1 MKEEDLRKKEKYLH
15 FRPIVTKEKLEY
27 SETDDACFKYD
38 ILDDITTD
46 VVKGSWS
53 VQLDSTRKI
62 SNVRSLLWPGYYAV
76 HQSNSNIYG
85 SCYFGNGQKNSEL
98 AFMI

>member
-1 MKEEDLRKKEKYLH
+1 M
-15 FRPIVTKEKLEY
+15 TQEKLEY

-38 ILDDITTD
+38 ILDNILSDD
-46 VVKGSWS
+46 VKGSWS
-53 VQLDSTRKI
+53 VQVDSTGNI

-76 HQSNSNIYG
+76 HQSCSDLYG
-85 SCYFGNGQKNSEL
+85 GVYFGNGQKNSEL

>member
-1 MKEEDLRKKEKYLH
+1 M
-15 FRPIVTKEKLEY
+15 
-27 SETDDACFKYD
+27 
-38 ILDDITTD
+38 DDITTD